1 MKKLCIA
8 LTVIFLLIIVSCG
21 SQPQVIRVDSLT
33 QTDLSGYWN
42 DTDVRIVCE
51 SLIYDCINSPR
62 VEQATNA
69 MRGRIPTVLVGRFRN
84 ESNEHI
90 NTSIISDLMEK
101 AIFDSGKMDFV
112 AGGSTREELRTERQD
127 QQSFASEAT
136 AASLANETGA
146 DFMLF
151 GSVKTII
158 DRSGNQ
164 TIRTYFVSA
173 ELTNVETNARLWM
186 GQNNEIKKIIKRPS
200 YKL

>member
-1 MKKLCIA
+1 MKKLFGA
-8 LTVIFLLIIVSCG
+8 LAVIFLLLVVSCG
-21 SQPQVIRVDSLT
+21 SSPQVVRMDSLT

-42 DTDVRIVCE
+42 DTDVRIVCDA
-51 SLIYDCINSPR
+51 LISDCINSPR
-62 VEQATNA
+62 VEQAIKA
-69 MRGRIPTVLVGRFRN
+69 MSGRTPTVLVGRFRN

-112 AGGSTREELRTERQD
+112 AGGNIREELRTERQD
-127 QQSFASEAT
+127 QQSFASEDT

-164 TIRTYFVSA
+164 TVRTYFVNA
-173 ELTNVETNARLWM
+173 ELTNVETNTRLWM
-186 GQNNEIKKIIKRPS
+186 GQNNEIKKLIKRPS